1 MPPVARWPVVR
12 WTGAGTLLL
21 LLLAFPLVFTQPHPR
36 HVVITI
42 FLFAMLAQAWNL
54 LAGYCGQIS
63 LGHAVFFGAGA
74 YTSTLL
80 GKYFDL
86 SPWIGMVVG
95 AVVAVAVSQLIGYPV
110 FRLRGHYFAIATI
123 AVGEIVN
130 TLMINW
136 DWAGGAR
143 GLFVPI
149 KRPDSLANLQFHQS
163 KQNYYYIA
171 LGLLLLAFWITRKVE
186 VSRMGYYLRAIRED
200 QDAAASLGIPVAAYK
215 QRAMALSA
223 ALTALGGSRA
233 EHPDLPGGRARRH
246 RHALGPAHR
255 GGHPHP
261 AWRVDAHLFRRHGQG
276 HRSSDLRRPHH
287 AGLRH
292 PAGRHHGPRSARPPA
307 DRLGMPVATMR
318 LDVRGVTKRYGGL
331 VANSNISFQ
340 VGYGELVGIIGPN
353 GAGKSTLFDLV
364 TGFQPADKGQ
374 VLLEGESVTRLRP
387 DEISRRGVARTFQK
401 LKPFTQMTVVENVM
415 VGAFQKTTVPAR
427 ARREAM
433 EALDRVGLADKAE
446 AHARVLSTGQ
456 RKRLELARALATQ
469 PRLLLL
475 DEVTGGVDQRSI
487 PALVDL
493 VRRLHGEGA
502 SLIVI
507 EHNMSVIMGISQRI
521 VALNLGEVIADG
533 PPAVVGRDPRVVEA
547 YLGQAYVA

>member
-1 MPPVARWPVVR
+1 MP
-12 WTGAGTLLL
+12 TTL
-21 LLLAFPLVFTQPHPR
+21 
-36 HVVITI
+36 
-42 FLFAMLAQAWNL
+42 
-54 LAGYCGQIS
+54 
-63 LGHAVFFGAGA
+63 
-74 YTSTLL
+74 
-80 GKYFDL
+80 
-86 SPWIGMVVG
+86 
-95 AVVAVAVSQLIGYPV
+95 
-110 FRLRGHYFAIATI
+110 
-123 AVGEIVN
+123 
-130 TLMINW
+130 
-136 DWAGGAR
+136 
-143 GLFVPI
+143 
-149 KRPDSLANLQFHQS
+149 
-163 KQNYYYIA
+163 
-171 LGLLLLAFWITRKVE
+171 
-186 VSRMGYYLRAIRED
+186 
-200 QDAAASLGIPVAAYK
+200 
-215 QRAMALSA
+215 
-223 ALTALGGSRA
+223 
-233 EHPDLPGGRARRH
+233 
-246 RHALGPAHR
+246 
-255 GGHPHP
+255 
-261 AWRVDAHLFRRHGQG
+261 
-276 HRSSDLRRPHH
+276 
-287 AGLRH
+287 
-292 PAGRHHGPRSARPPA
+292 
-307 DRLGMPVATMR
+307 

-364 TGFQPADKGQ
+364 TGFQPADEGQ

-415 VGAFQKTTVPAR
+415 VGAFQKTTDPAR
-427 ARREAM
+427 ARNQAM
-433 EALDRVGLADKAE
+433 EALDRVGLADKSE

-547 YLGQAYVA
+547 YLGQAYVR